1 MNPIEKIVTQ
11 MGIISDE
18 VYKDEYFNKNMTL
31 IANSN
36 EYSVVDYID
45 TRQDDSDSFSS
56 TQALLLKNNITKD
69 YIIAFRGTQEIPDYA
84 IDFTLIPF
92 LNLNPQYKIALN
104 FTQLA
109 LEKISDDK
117 QCSIEE
123 AKQYLTLT
131 GHSLGGIL

>member
-1 MNPIEKIVTQ
+1 MNSIEKIVTQ

-45 TRQDDSDSFSS
+45 TRRDDSDSFSS

-69 YIIAFRGTQEIPDYA
+69 YIIAFRGTQEIPDYG

-104 FTQLA
+104 FT
-109 LEKISDDK
+109 
-117 QCSIEE
+117 
-123 AKQYLTLT
+123 
-131 GHSLGGIL
+131 